1 MDKILETERLVLR
14 KLTQEDFTDLCKILK
29 DKEVMYAYEHAF
41 EDDEAH
47 DWLDRQIMRYK
58 NDGFGLWAVILKENG
73 EFIGQC
79 GITMQE
85 WEEKRVPEVGYLFRK
100 EFWHKGYAT
109 EVAVACK
116 EYAFEKLGITEI
128 YSIIRENN
136 IPSQNV
142 AKRNGMTVC
151 GMQTKHYYGMEMP
164 HLVFRAVKG

>member
-85 WEEKRVPEVGYLFRK
+85 WEEKEFRRWDIFS
-100 EFWHKGYAT
+100 ERNSGIRAT
-109 EVAVACK
+109 PPK
-116 EYAFEKLGITEI
+116 SL
-128 YSIIRENN
+128 S
-136 IPSQNV
+136 P
-142 AKRNGMTVC
+142 
-151 GMQTKHYYGMEMP
+151 
-164 HLVFRAVKG
+164 VKNMLLRSWVLRRFILL